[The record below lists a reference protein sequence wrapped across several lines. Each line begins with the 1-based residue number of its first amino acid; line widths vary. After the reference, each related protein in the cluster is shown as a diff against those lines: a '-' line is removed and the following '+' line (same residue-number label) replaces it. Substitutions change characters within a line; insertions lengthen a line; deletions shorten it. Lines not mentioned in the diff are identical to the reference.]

1 MKVWELKK
9 WDLWYTWDEVFEF
22 IKMDGAYWQW
32 LDWEWNIRIWHNEDY
47 EFNKWTKMYE

>member
-9 WDLWYTWDEVFEF
+9 WDKLDTWDMVYEF
-22 IKMDGAYWQW
+22 IKMDWMYWQW

-47 EFNKWTKMYE
+47 EFNNRTKMYE